1 MRSGKVSGEWK
12 PGEAVCVGGGGG
24 GEVVFKTS
32 TLET

>member
-24 GEVVFKTS
+24 GEFFFKKK